1 MQRHVPDAAALI
13 KNFDDIFE
21 SDESGAI

>member
-13 KNFDDIFE
+13 KNFDDVFE
-21 SDESGAI
+21 FDESGAM